1 MILSNPKAE
10 NIQSLFLRRF
20 NDCTPS
26 LAIVICENFILQE
39 HQDIARI
46 QQLQN
51 DFRNGFAIIS
61 GIEDPN
67 IWLDVQ
73 CSIDFGNVRLFQAQ
87 STEDIVSLINTIH
100 HAMKNKTKFELQ
112 TQILEQER
120 SNLTDPAKIRE
131 MVRNLMSEMDI
142 PPFEAEQIL
151 LHHKTFKN
159 IVLNCGNFENP
170 DTKEKF
176 YSVESAEKLSALFS
190 TFKDDNDSNM
200 EQEI

>member
-1 MILSNPKAE
+1 M
-10 NIQSLFLRRF
+10 
-20 NDCTPS
+20 
-26 LAIVICENFILQE
+26 
-39 HQDIARI
+39 
-46 QQLQN
+46 QQLQK

-61 GIEDPN
+61 CIEDPN
-67 IWLDVQ
+67 IWLDIQ

-87 STEDIVSLINTIH
+87 STEEIVSLINTIH

-131 MVRNLMSEMDI
+131 MVKNLMSEMDI

-159 IVLNCGNFENP
+159 VVLNCGNFENP

-200 EQEI
+200 GQEI